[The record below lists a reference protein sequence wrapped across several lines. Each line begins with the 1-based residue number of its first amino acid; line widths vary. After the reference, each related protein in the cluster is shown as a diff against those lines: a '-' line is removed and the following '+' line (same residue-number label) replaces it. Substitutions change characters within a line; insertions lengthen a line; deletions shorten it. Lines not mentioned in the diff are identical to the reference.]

1 MLEIRQADDNDYDA
15 IWPIFHEIVAR
26 GDTYPYPPET
36 DKAGAYD
43 IWMAK
48 PLATYVAL
56 WDGVIV
62 GTYYIKP
69 NQSGLG
75 SHVCNAGYMVGT
87 QARGRGVA
95 RAMCEHSQHEAKKR
109 GFRAM
114 QFNLVVSSN
123 EVAVNL
129 WQKLGFS
136 VVGTVPEAF
145 HHQELGYVEALVM
158 YKSLVDTA

>member
-15 IWPIFHEIVAR
+15 IWPIFHEIIAR

-36 DKAGAYD
+36 DKAAAYD

-48 PLATYVAL
+48 PSVTYVAL
-56 WDGVIV
+56 WEGEVV
-62 GTYYIKP
+62 GTYTIKP
-69 NQSGLG
+69 NQPGLG
-75 SHVCNAGYMVGT
+75 SHICNAGYMVGT

-95 RAMCEHSQHEAKKR
+95 RAMCEHSQLEAKNL

-145 HHQELGYVEALVM
+145 HHQELGYVDALVM
-158 YKSLVDTA
+158 VKSLVDTA

>member
-1 MLEIRQADDNDYDA
+1 MLEIRQANDNDLDA
-15 IWPIFHEIVAR
+15 IWPIFHEIIAR

-36 DKAGAYD
+36 DKAAAYD

-56 WDGVIV
+56 LDGQIV
-62 GTYYIKP
+62 GTYYIKA
-69 NQSGLG
+69 NQPGLG

-95 RAMCEHSQHEAKKR
+95 RAMCEHSLREAKKL

-129 WQKLGFS
+129 WQRLGFS
-136 VVGTVPEAF
+136 IVGTVPEAF
-145 HHQELGYVEALVM
+145 HHQELGYVDALVM